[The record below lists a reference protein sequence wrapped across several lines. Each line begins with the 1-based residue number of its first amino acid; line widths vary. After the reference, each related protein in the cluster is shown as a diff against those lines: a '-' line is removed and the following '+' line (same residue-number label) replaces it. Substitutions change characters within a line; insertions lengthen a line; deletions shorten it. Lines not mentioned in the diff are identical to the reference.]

1 MLQQILLMAPPAAG
15 GQGGNPIMQF
25 LPLILIFVVFYF
37 FMIYPQIKKNKAQKK
52 FRETL
57 GKGDKVITIGGV
69 HAKIIEATEHTF
81 LIDSEGTKLR
91 IDRTAVSMEASQ
103 ALNQP
108 AKEEKK

>member
-1 MLQQILLMAPPAAG
+1 MNNLVILMGGGAA
-15 GQGGNPIMQF
+15 GGNPITQIV
-25 LPLILIFVVFYF
+25 PLVLIVVVFYF

-57 GKGDKVITIGGV
+57 GKGDKIITLGGI
-69 HAKIIEATEHTF
+69 HAKILEATEHTF
-81 LIDSEGTKLR
+81 LIESEGTKLR

-103 ALNQP
+103 ALNAP

>member
-1 MLQQILLMAPPAAG
+1 MINQILLMSPPAAG
-15 GQGGNPIMQF
+15 QTGGNPIMQF
-25 LPLILIFVVFYF
+25 LSLILIFVVFYF

-52 FRETL
+52 FRESI
-57 GKGDKVITIGGV
+57 GKGDKIITIGGV
-69 HAKIIEATEHTF
+69 HAKIIDATDHTF
-81 LIDSEGTKLR
+81 LIESEGTKLR

>member
-1 MLQQILLMAPPAAG
+1 MIHQILLMAPPQG
-15 GQGGNPIMQF
+15 GQGGGNPIMSF

-52 FRETL
+52 FREAL
-57 GKGDKVITIGGV
+57 GKGDKVITIGGI
-69 HAKIIEATEHTF
+69 HAKILEATDHTF
-81 LIDSEGTKLR
+81 LIESEGTKLR

>member
-1 MLQQILLMAPPAAG
+1 MINQILLMAPPAG
-15 GQGGNPIMQF
+15 GSGGSLMSSI

-52 FRETL
+52 FREAL
-57 GKGDKVITIGGV
+57 GKGDKVITIGGI
-69 HAKIIEATEHTF
+69 HAKIIDANEHTF
-81 LIDSEGTKLR
+81 LIESEGTKLR

>member
-1 MLQQILLMAPPAAG
+1 MLQSVLLMAPPATGA
-15 GQGGNPIMQF
+15 QAGNPVMQF

-52 FRETL
+52 FREAL
-57 GKGDKVITIGGV
+57 GKGDKIITIGGV
-69 HAKIIEATEHTF
+69 HAKILEATETTF
-81 LIDSEGTKLR
+81 LIESEGTKLR

-108 AKEEKK
+108 VKEEKK

>member
-1 MLQQILLMAPPAAG
+1 MLHQVLLMAPPAAG
-15 GQGGNPIMQF
+15 AQGGNPIMQF

-52 FRETL
+52 FREAL
-57 GKGDKVITIGGV
+57 GKGDKIITIGGV
-69 HAKIIEATEHTF
+69 HAKILEATEQTF
-81 LIDSEGTKLR
+81 LIESEGTKLR

>member
-15 GQGGNPIMQF
+15 GQEANPIMQF

>member
-1 MLQQILLMAPPAAG
+1 MLNQILLMAPPAAG
-15 GQGGNPIMQF
+15 QAGGNPIMQF

-52 FRETL
+52 FRENL

-69 HAKIIEATEHTF
+69 HAKIIEVTDHTF

>member
-1 MLQQILLMAPPAAG
+1 MFNQILLMAPPA
-15 GQGGNPIMQF
+15 GQSAGNPIMQF

-52 FRETL
+52 FRETI

-69 HAKIIEATEHTF
+69 HAKILEATEHTF
-81 LIDSEGTKLR
+81 LIESEGTKLR

-103 ALNQP
+103 ALNAP
-108 AKEEKK
+108 AKETK